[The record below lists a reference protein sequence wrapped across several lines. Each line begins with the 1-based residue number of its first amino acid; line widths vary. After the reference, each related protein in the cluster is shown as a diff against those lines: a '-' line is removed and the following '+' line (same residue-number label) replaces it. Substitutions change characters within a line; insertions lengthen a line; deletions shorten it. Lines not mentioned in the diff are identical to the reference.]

1 MNIACR
7 SALQGQRILI
17 TRPPEQAAAWIAYF
31 QSLGANTYHCPLIA
45 IQPELTSSALNS
57 ALEGLESYSYLVV
70 SSTNTVHLLL
80 QALQA
85 KQIDPRIA
93 LAHLRLVAVGPQTSA
108 ALANA
113 TELAVVHPEVY
124 QAENLVQ
131 MLIEMGIQGQN
142 LLYLRAQGAREVLA
156 TQLRAAGAR
165 VDEVVLYQTQAPDP
179 ASLWPLLNWLEKA
192 ELDILTFASASAVAH
207 FADAVPQA
215 LWHSVSGRLKIA
227 ALGPI
232 TAQAVQAKLGQTAIV
247 PAQASLESLAEALQI
262 ALQTTQAVPPE
273 EAKT

>member
-7 SALQGQRILI
+7 SGLQGQRILI

-31 QSLGANTYHCPLIA
+31 QSLGACTYHCPLIA

-57 ALEGLESYSYLVV
+57 ALEQLKTYNFLVV

-80 QALQA
+80 QALQT
-85 KQIDPRIA
+85 KQCDPHTA
-93 LAHLRLVAVGPQTSA
+93 LAHLHLVAVGPQTAA
-108 ALANA
+108 ALAGA
-113 TELAVVHPEVY
+113 TELTVAHPEVY

-131 MLIEMGIQGQN
+131 MLIEMGINDQK

-165 VDEVVLYQTQAPDP
+165 VDEVVIYQTQAPDP
-179 ASLWPLLNWLEKA
+179 ASLLPLIKWLENS

-215 LWHSVSGRLKIA
+215 LWDSVSGQIKIA

-232 TAQAVQAKLGQTAIV
+232 TAQAVQDKLGQKAIV
-247 PAQASLESLAEALQI
+247 PVQASLESLAEALQT
-262 ALQTTQAVPPE
+262 ALQTSQQAAPTEVS
-273 EAKT
+273 T